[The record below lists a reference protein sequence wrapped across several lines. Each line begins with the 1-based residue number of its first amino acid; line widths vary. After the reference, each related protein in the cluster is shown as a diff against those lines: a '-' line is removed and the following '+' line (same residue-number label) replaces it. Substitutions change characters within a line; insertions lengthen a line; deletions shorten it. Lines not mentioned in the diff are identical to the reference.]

1 MSVRIKYRLIP
12 ASILLLI
19 GLLFLQ
25 NAFAQTSAWQWIKP
39 QGGAAND
46 YGKSVA
52 RDKDGNIYVL
62 GEYNGTITSNGNVE
76 IFIIRLKEAGQVL
89 WAKNPA
95 GLGDDYPG
103 RIYSNGATVLLT
115 GFFQSSGLD
124 FGNGVTVLNNGYRP
138 GFIVNYDS
146 SGTALWANRYGGG
159 STENLVAPSMDK
171 NGSIF
176 IAGNMGSNS

>member
-62 GEYNGTITSNGNVE
+62 GEYNGTITSGTTPHTSRGLND
-76 IFIIRLKEAGQVL
+76 ILLLKYTASGKLL
-89 WAKNPA
+89 WSK
-95 GLGDDYPG
+95 
-103 RIYSNGATVLLT
+103 SM
-115 GFFQSSGLD
+115 
-124 FGNGVTVLNNGYRP
+124 
-138 GFIVNYDS
+138 
-146 SGTALWANRYGGG
+146 G
-159 STENLVAPSMDK
+159 STGND
-171 NGSIF
+171 
-176 IAGNMGSNS
+176 IASHLFVDSVGYVYITRTCSG